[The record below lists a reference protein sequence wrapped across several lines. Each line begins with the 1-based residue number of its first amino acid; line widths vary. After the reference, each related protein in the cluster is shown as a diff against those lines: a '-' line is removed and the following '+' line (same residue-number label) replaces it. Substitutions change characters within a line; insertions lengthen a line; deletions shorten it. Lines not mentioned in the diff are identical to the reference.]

1 MANCEFSYSELFA
14 ISRMN
19 VGHLSYMLQGKTVV
33 QAMALRRQ
41 LQIGITN
48 IRNKFGY
55 KAHVIEG
62 LIWATAKIEKWCRGR
77 FVKERAMDLIR
88 TRPDCAKSKELTK
101 SICKAEWESIIA
113 GASF

>member
-1 MANCEFSYSELFA
+1 MANCDFSYQELFA

-19 VGHLSYMLQGKTVV
+19 VGGLSEMMQGKTVV
-33 QAMALRRQ
+33 QAMSFRRQ
-41 LQIGITN
+41 LQIGTTN
-48 IRNKFGY
+48 IRRKFGY

-77 FVKERAMDLIR
+77 FVKDRTMELIR

-101 SICKAEWESIIA
+101 SICKTEWESITA